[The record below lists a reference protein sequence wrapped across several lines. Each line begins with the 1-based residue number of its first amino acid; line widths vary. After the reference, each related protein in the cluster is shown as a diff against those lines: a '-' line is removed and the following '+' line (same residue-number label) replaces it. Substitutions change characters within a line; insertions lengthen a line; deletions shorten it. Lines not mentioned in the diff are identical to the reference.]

1 MAKIQHDLWQ
11 QSMLSVQDPVGETV
25 CFVALQ
31 HGHKSLRNNWTAVE
45 LLVDKVNGC
54 AMHTNTR
61 LKRALMR
68 LKPWKGREQGGVYVD
83 QSPGET
89 LHKSLRQNTHKAR
102 KHNQI
107 GVKVADYV
115 S

>member
-83 QSPGET
+83 
-89 LHKSLRQNTHKAR
+89 
-102 KHNQI
+102 
-107 GVKVADYV
+107 
-115 S
+115 